1 MRRRQPRTR
10 RSTLAG
16 PTRRERAASRNPR
29 ANGPPWSPRTHHQLR
44 RPQSTRRP
52 RLPTRTPATCL
63 PAPRQRRRPPSRQSQ
78 RSASMASPDPD
89 AGIDLEQGLFS
100 HLLELRSRL
109 LKATL
114 SVFVVLVAL
123 VPFANRL
130 YSALAAPLV
139 ARLPQG
145 AHLIAT
151 EVASPFITPLK
162 LAAYTALFICM
173 PVILYQLWA
182 FVSPGLY
189 KKEKRLAKPLL
200 IAAMVLFYL
209 GCAFAYFLVLPAAF
223 RFLTAVT
230 PEGVEMMTDITHY
243 LDFVM
248 LMFFA
253 FGLCFEVPVA
263 VVVLAAVGVV
273 DVAKLRRSRRYAIVG
288 AFAVAALITPPDIT
302 SMIMLAIPM
311 CLLYELGILA
321 VRWLRAG
328 QP

>member
-1 MRRRQPRTR
+1 M
-10 RSTLAG
+10 
-16 PTRRERAASRNPR
+16 AA
-29 ANGPPWSPRTHHQLR
+29 TE
-44 RPQSTRRP
+44 
-52 RLPTRTPATCL
+52 
-63 PAPRQRRRPPSRQSQ
+63 
-78 RSASMASPDPD
+78 PD
-89 AGIDLEQGLFS
+89 DLGDDLQQGLFS
-100 HLLELRSRL
+100 HLIELRSRL
-109 LKATL
+109 LKAVAAML
-114 SVFVVLVAL
+114 VVLVAL

-130 YSALAAPLV
+130 YSELAAPLV

-151 EVASPFITPLK
+151 EVASPFVTPLK
-162 LAAYTALFICM
+162 LAFYAALFISM

-189 KKEKRLAKPLL
+189 KHEKRLARPLL
-200 IAAMVLFYL
+200 VATLVLFYG

-230 PEGVEMMTDITHY
+230 PAGVEMMTDITHY

-263 VVVLAAVGVV
+263 VVILAAVGLV
-273 DVAKLRRSRRYAIVG
+273 DIAKLRDARRYAIVG

-321 VRWLRAG
+321 VRWLLPGRGRA
-328 QP
+328 

>member
-1 MRRRQPRTR
+1 M
-10 RSTLAG
+10 
-16 PTRRERAASRNPR
+16 AAVE
-29 ANGPPWSPRTHHQLR
+29 
-44 RPQSTRRP
+44 
-52 RLPTRTPATCL
+52 
-63 PAPRQRRRPPSRQSQ
+63 
-78 RSASMASPDPD
+78 PDDPGD
-89 AGIDLEQGLFS
+89 DLQQGLFS

-109 LKATL
+109 LKAIATVL
-114 SVFVVLVAL
+114 IVLVAL

-130 YSALAAPLV
+130 YSELAAPLV

-162 LAAYTALFICM
+162 LAFYAALFISM

-189 KKEKRLAKPLL
+189 KHEKRLARPLL
-200 IAAMVLFYL
+200 VATLVLFYC

-230 PEGVEMMTDITHY
+230 PAGVEMMTDITHY

-253 FGLCFEVPVA
+253 FGLCFEVPV
-263 VVVLAAVGVV
+263 VVVILAAVGIV
-273 DVAKLRRSRRYAIVG
+273 DIEKLRNARRYAIVG

-302 SMIMLAIPM
+302 SMILLAIPM

-321 VRWLRAG
+321 VRWLLPQRAANLT
-328 QP
+328 

>member
-1 MRRRQPRTR
+1 M
-10 RSTLAG
+10 
-16 PTRRERAASRNPR
+16 AAHESE
-29 ANGPPWSPRTHHQLR
+29 SEF
-44 RPQSTRRP
+44 
-52 RLPTRTPATCL
+52 
-63 PAPRQRRRPPSRQSQ
+63 
-78 RSASMASPDPD
+78 
-89 AGIDLEQGLFS
+89 DLQQGLFS
-100 HLLELRSRL
+100 HLIELRSRL
-109 LKATL
+109 IKASL
-114 SVFVVLVAL
+114 ALAIVLAVL

-130 YSALAAPLV
+130 YAWLAAPLV
-139 ARLPQG
+139 SRLPQG

-162 LAAYTALFICM
+162 LAFYAALFISM

-189 KKEKRLAKPLL
+189 KHEKRLARPLL
-200 IAAMVLFYL
+200 VAALVLFYI

-230 PEGVEMMTDITHY
+230 PQGVEMMTDITHY

-263 VVVLAAVGVV
+263 VVILAAVGVV
-273 DVAKLRRSRRYAIVG
+273 DLDKLRKGRRYAMVG
-288 AFAVAALITPPDIT
+288 AFAIAAVVTPPDIT

-311 CLLYELGILA
+311 CLLYELGVLA
-321 VRWLRAG
+321 VRWLLKPVVSEATSHS
-328 QP
+328 

>member
-1 MRRRQPRTR
+1 M
-10 RSTLAG
+10 A
-16 PTRRERAASRNPR
+16 
-29 ANGPPWSPRTHHQLR
+29 
-44 RPQSTRRP
+44 
-52 RLPTRTPATCL
+52 TPE
-63 PAPRQRRRPPSRQSQ
+63 PE
-78 RSASMASPDPD
+78 
-89 AGIDLEQGLFS
+89 IDLQQGLFS
-100 HLLELRSRL
+100 HLIELRARL
-109 LKATL
+109 LKAIGAVL
-114 SVFVVLVAL
+114 AVLVVL

-130 YSALAAPLV
+130 YSELAAPLV
-139 ARLPQG
+139 SRLPHG

-162 LAAYTALFICM
+162 LAFYAALFISM

-189 KKEKRLAKPLL
+189 KHEKRLARPLL
-200 IAAMVLFYL
+200 IAALALFYL

-230 PEGVEMMTDITHY
+230 PQGVEMMTDITHY

-263 VVVLAAVGVV
+263 VVILAAVGIV
-273 DVAKLRRSRRYAIVG
+273 DLAKLRSGRRYAVVG
-288 AFAVAALITPPDIT
+288 AFAVAAVVTPPDIT

-311 CLLYELGILA
+311 CLLYELGLLA
-321 VRWLRAG
+321 VRWLVPARSADAG
-328 QP
+328 A

>member
-1 MRRRQPRTR
+1 MTEPE
-10 RSTLAG
+10 SNLG
-16 PTRRERAASRNPR
+16 
-29 ANGPPWSPRTHHQLR
+29 
-44 RPQSTRRP
+44 
-52 RLPTRTPATCL
+52 
-63 PAPRQRRRPPSRQSQ
+63 
-78 RSASMASPDPD
+78 D
-89 AGIDLEQGLFS
+89 DLQQGLFS

-109 LKATL
+109 LKCVATVL
-114 SVFVVLVAL
+114 IVLVAL

-130 YSALAAPLV
+130 YAELAAPLV
-139 ARLPQG
+139 ARLPHG

-151 EVASPFITPLK
+151 QVTSPFLTPLK
-162 LAAYTALFICM
+162 LAFYTALFIGM

-189 KKEKRLAKPLL
+189 KHEKRLARPLL
-200 IAAMVLFYL
+200 VAAMALFYL

-230 PEGVEMMTDITHY
+230 PQGVEMMTDITHY

-263 VVVLAAVGVV
+263 VVILAAVGVV
-273 DVAKLRRSRRYAIVG
+273 DLVKLRNARRYAIVG
-288 AFAVAALITPPDIT
+288 AFVVSAVITPPDIT

-311 CLLYELGILA
+311 CLLYELGLLA
-321 VRWLRAG
+321 VRWLVPASTR
-328 QP
+328 

>member
-1 MRRRQPRTR
+1 M
-10 RSTLAG
+10 
-16 PTRRERAASRNPR
+16 AADS
-29 ANGPPWSPRTHHQLR
+29 
-44 RPQSTRRP
+44 
-52 RLPTRTPATCL
+52 
-63 PAPRQRRRPPSRQSQ
+63 
-78 RSASMASPDPD
+78 D
-89 AGIDLEQGLFS
+89 DLGDDLQQGLFS
-100 HLLELRSRL
+100 HLIELRSRL
-109 LKATL
+109 LKAIVTVL
-114 SVFVVLVAL
+114 VVLVAL

-130 YSALAAPLV
+130 YSELAAPLV

-151 EVASPFITPLK
+151 EVASPFVTPLK
-162 LAAYTALFICM
+162 LAFYTALFISM

-189 KKEKRLAKPLL
+189 KHEKRLARPLL
-200 IAAMVLFYL
+200 AAALTLFYC

-230 PEGVEMMTDITHY
+230 PAGVEMMTDITHY

-263 VVVLAAVGVV
+263 VVILAAVGLV
-273 DVAKLRRSRRYAIVG
+273 DIDKLRNARRYAIVG

-321 VRWLRAG
+321 VRWLLPKKATD
-328 QP
+328 

>member
-1 MRRRQPRTR
+1 M
-10 RSTLAG
+10 A
-16 PTRRERAASRNPR
+16 
-29 ANGPPWSPRTHHQLR
+29 
-44 RPQSTRRP
+44 
-52 RLPTRTPATCL
+52 TPEPEL
-63 PAPRQRRRPPSRQSQ
+63 
-78 RSASMASPDPD
+78 
-89 AGIDLEQGLFS
+89 DLQQGLFS

-109 LKATL
+109 IKAIL
-114 SVFVVLVAL
+114 ALVVVLVAL

-130 YSALAAPLV
+130 YAWLAAPLV
-139 ARLPQG
+139 SRLPQG

-162 LAAYTALFICM
+162 LAFYTALFISM

-189 KKEKRLAKPLL
+189 KHEKRLARPLL
-200 IAAMVLFYL
+200 VAAMILFYI

-230 PEGVEMMTDITHY
+230 PQGVEMMTDITHY

-263 VVVLAAVGVV
+263 VVILAAVGIV
-273 DVAKLRRSRRYAIVG
+273 DLDKLRKGRRYAMVG
-288 AFAVAALITPPDIT
+288 AFAIAAVVTPPDIT

-311 CLLYELGILA
+311 CLLYELGVLA
-321 VRWLRAG
+321 VRWLLKPSAE
-328 QP
+328 PAAS

>member
-1 MRRRQPRTR
+1 M
-10 RSTLAG
+10 
-16 PTRRERAASRNPR
+16 AASEPE
-29 ANGPPWSPRTHHQLR
+29 
-44 RPQSTRRP
+44 
-52 RLPTRTPATCL
+52 
-63 PAPRQRRRPPSRQSQ
+63 
-78 RSASMASPDPD
+78 M
-89 AGIDLEQGLFS
+89 DLQQGLFS

-109 LKATL
+109 IKAIIA
-114 SVFVVLVAL
+114 VVVVLAAL

-130 YSALAAPLV
+130 YSWLAAPLV
-139 ARLPQG
+139 SRLPEG

-162 LAAYTALFICM
+162 LAFYTALFISM
-173 PVILYQLWA
+173 PVVLYQLWA

-189 KKEKRLAKPLL
+189 KHEKRLARPLL
-200 IAAMVLFYL
+200 VAALILFYT

-230 PEGVEMMTDITHY
+230 PKGVEMMTDITHY

-263 VVVLAAVGVV
+263 VVILAAVGIV
-273 DVAKLRRSRRYAIVG
+273 DLDKLRKGRRYAMVG
-288 AFAVAALITPPDIT
+288 AFAVATVVTPPDIT

-311 CLLYELGILA
+311 CLLYELGVLA
-321 VRWLRAG
+321 VRWLLKPRPAEASL
-328 QP
+328 